1 MARLHDEFA
10 TLVAAGDRADLAR
23 SALAIARIGHPTLAA
38 APSLAS
44 LDRLAAG
51 ARPRLTPGISPEDAG
66 AELAT
71 YLFRECGFRGNQDE
85 YYDPRNSFLNEVL
98 ERRSGI
104 PISLCVVMIETGA
117 RLGLRVEGVGFPGHF
132 LVRVA
137 GPRGRVYFDPFF
149 GGRLVSQPELL
160 DRLRALQ
167 GKQGPTL
174 ETLPPE
180 VLDATGTVGILARML
195 RNLVHIYLEREDHA
209 HALEATD
216 LLSVVAPSA
225 ELYRVRGL
233 LYDRLEC
240 FGAAIGDLRRYLEVA
255 PEAPDADDIRERLT
269 RLARA
274 AATIH

>member
-1 MARLHDEFA
+1 LPRWSPPA
-10 TLVAAGDRADLAR
+10 TAPTWRAG
-23 SALAIARIGHPTLAA
+23 ALAVARIGHPTLTAE
-38 APSLAS
+38 PSLAR
-44 LDRLAAG
+44 LERLAAG
-51 ARPRLTPGISPEDAG
+51 ARSRLGRGISPEDAG
-66 AELAT
+66 AELAD
-71 YLFRECGFRGNQDE
+71 YLFRERGFRGNQGE

-137 GPRGRVYFDPFF
+137 GPRGRVHFDPFF
-149 GGRLVSQPELL
+149 GGRVVTEAELL
-160 DRLRALQ
+160 ERLRALQ
-167 GKQGPTL
+167 GKQGPRL
-174 ETLPPE
+174 EALPPE
-180 VLDATGTVGILARML
+180 LLDTTGTTGILARML

-216 LLSVVAPSA
+216 LLSVLAPSA

-233 LYDRLEC
+233 LYDQLEC
-240 FGAAIGDLRRYLEVA
+240 FGPAMEDLRRYLEVA
-255 PEAPDADDIRERLT
+255 PDAPDADDIRERLA
-269 RLARA
+269 RLARS

>member
-1 MARLHDEFA
+1 MARLRDEFTA
-10 TLVAAGDRADLAR
+10 LVAAGDRADLAR
-23 SALAIARIGHPTLAA
+23 GALAVARIGHPTLTAE
-38 APSLAS
+38 PSLAR
-44 LDRLAAG
+44 LERLAAG
-51 ARPRLTPGISPEDAG
+51 VRPRLGRGISPEDAG
-66 AELAT
+66 AELAD
-71 YLFRECGFRGNQDE
+71 YLFRECGFRGNQGE

-137 GPRGRVYFDPFF
+137 GPRGRVHFDPFF
-149 GGRLVSQPELL
+149 GGRVVTEVELL
-160 DRLRALQ
+160 ERLRALQ
-167 GKQGPTL
+167 GKQGPRL

-180 VLDATGTVGILARML
+180 VLEATGTTGILARML

-216 LLSVVAPSA
+216 LLSVLAPSA

-240 FGAAIGDLRRYLEVA
+240 FGAAMDDLRRYLDVA
-255 PEAPDADDIRERLT
+255 PEAPDADDIRERLA
-269 RLARA
+269 RLARS